1 MRPSKNDTGNGRPW
15 SQKKVENTKELAQVN
30 TGGRSIFL
38 YTLEVAVFLSC
49 GLWRFTRYILISH
62 HYNLQLQRETN
73 STDLNLLQLNIS
85 NG

>member
-15 SQKKVENTKELAQVN
+15 SQKKVENTKELTQVN

-49 GLWRFTRYILISH
+49 GL
-62 HYNLQLQRETN
+62 
-73 STDLNLLQLNIS
+73 
-85 NG
+85 